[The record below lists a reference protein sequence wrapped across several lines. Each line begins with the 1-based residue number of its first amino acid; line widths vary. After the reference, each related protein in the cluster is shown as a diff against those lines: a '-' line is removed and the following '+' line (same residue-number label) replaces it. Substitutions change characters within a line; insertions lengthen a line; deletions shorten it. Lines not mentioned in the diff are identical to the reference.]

1 MHHDCGLRNADF
13 GISESVLIIAMRFAL
28 CALRFSG
35 IMELSKQKNYQQ
47 SFDLACAS
55 IKRMNL
61 EERAKKAGADYQKGE
76 DGEKITI
83 QFFSE
88 PYHIQF
94 PQIEF
99 YSPSKKVVSLVT
111 RILLLHYLIRA
122 DGNPLAG
129 KWVAYKDIPGGLLY
143 SGVFARRVTEPLQRK
158 FGKSAQSFKETGIK
172 SGGEPVE
179 VGDAS
184 FILHAFRYVPLQ
196 YVLWEG
202 DEEFPP
208 SAQLLFDASV
218 DHYLTLEDIV
228 VLGQV
233 TTGRLI
239 NRALL

>member
-1 MHHDCGLRNADF
+1 
-13 GISESVLIIAMRFAL
+13 
-28 CALRFSG
+28 
-35 IMELSKQKNYQQ
+35 MELSKQKNYQQ
-47 SFDLACAS
+47 SFDFACSS
-55 IKRMNL
+55 IQGMNL
-61 EERAKKAGADYQKGE
+61 EERAKKAGANYEKGK
-76 DGEKITI
+76 DGEKITL

-88 PYHIQF
+88 PYHIRF

-99 YSPSKKVVSLVT
+99 NSPSKKVVSLVT

-129 KWVAYKDIPGGLLY
+129 RWVAYKDIPGGLLY
-143 SGVFARRVTEPLQRK
+143 AGVFARRVTEPLQRR
-158 FGKSAQSFKETGIK
+158 FGKSARSFKETGIR

-179 VGDAS
+179 IGDAS
-184 FILHAFRYVPLQ
+184 FILHAFPYLPLQ

-208 SAQLLFDASV
+208 SVQLLFDASV
-218 DHYLTLEDIV
+218 DHYLTLEDMV

-239 NRALL
+239 NRSALSF

>member
-1 MHHDCGLRNADF
+1 
-13 GISESVLIIAMRFAL
+13 
-28 CALRFSG
+28 
-35 IMELSKQKNYQQ
+35 MELSKQKNYQQ

-55 IKRMNL
+55 IKGMNI
-61 EERAKKAGADYQKGE
+61 EERAKKAGADFQKGR

-83 QFFSE
+83 HFFSE
-88 PYHIQF
+88 PYDIQF

-111 RILLLHYLIRA
+111 RVLLLHYLIRA
-122 DGNPLAG
+122 DGNPLSG

-143 SGVFARRVTEPLQRK
+143 AGVFARRVTEPLQRK
-158 FGKSAQSFKETGIK
+158 FGKSARLFKETGIR

-184 FILHAFRYVPLQ
+184 FILKAFPYVPLQ

-208 SAQLLFDASV
+208 SAQLLFDAAV

-239 NRALL
+239 NRSTL

>member
-1 MHHDCGLRNADF
+1 
-13 GISESVLIIAMRFAL
+13 
-28 CALRFSG
+28 
-35 IMELSKQKNYQQ
+35 MELSKQKNYQQ
-47 SFDLACAS
+47 SFDLACVS
-55 IKRMNL
+55 IKGMDL

-76 DGEKITI
+76 EGEKITI
-83 QFFSE
+83 HFFSE
-88 PYHIQF
+88 PYSIQF

-122 DGNPLAG
+122 DGNPLTG

-143 SGVFARRVTEPLQRK
+143 AGVFARRVTEPLQRK
-158 FGKSAQSFKETGIK
+158 FGKSAKSFKETGIK
-172 SGGEPVE
+172 SGGEPAE

-184 FILHAFRYVPLQ
+184 FILHAFPYVPLQ

-208 SAQLLFDASV
+208 SVQLLFDASV
-218 DHYLTLEDIV
+218 DHYLSLEDIV

-233 TTGRLI
+233 TTGRVI
-239 NRALL
+239 NRSTP

>member
-1 MHHDCGLRNADF
+1 
-13 GISESVLIIAMRFAL
+13 
-28 CALRFSG
+28 
-35 IMELSKQKNYQQ
+35 MELSKQKNYQQ

-55 IKRMNL
+55 IKGMNL

-76 DGEKITI
+76 DGEKITLH
-83 QFFSE
+83 FFSE

-99 YSPSKKVVSLVT
+99 YSPPKKVVSLVT

-122 DGNPLAG
+122 DGNPLTG

-143 SGVFARRVTEPLQRK
+143 AGVFARRVTEPLQRK
-158 FGKSAQSFKETGIK
+158 FGKSAKSFKETGIK
-172 SGGEPVE
+172 SGGEPAE

-184 FILHAFRYVPLQ
+184 FVLHAFPYVPLQ

-208 SAQLLFDASV
+208 SVQLLFDASV
-218 DHYLTLEDIV
+218 DHYLSLEDIV

-233 TTGRLI
+233 TTGRVI
-239 NRALL
+239 NRSTP

>member
-1 MHHDCGLRNADF
+1 
-13 GISESVLIIAMRFAL
+13 
-28 CALRFSG
+28 
-35 IMELSKQKNYQQ
+35 MEISKQKNYRQT
-47 SFDLACAS
+47 FDLACSS
-55 IKRMNL
+55 IQGMNL
-61 EERAKKAGADYQKGE
+61 EERAKRAGANYEKGIG
-76 DGEKITI
+76 GERITLHL
-83 QFFSE
+83 FSE
-88 PYHIQF
+88 PYTIQF

-122 DGNPLAG
+122 DGSPLTG

-143 SGVFARRVTEPLQRK
+143 AGVFARRVTEPLQRR
-158 FGKSAQSFKETGIK
+158 FGKSARSFKGAGLR

-179 VGDAS
+179 IGDAS
-184 FILHAFRYVPLQ
+184 FVLHAFPRVPLQ

-208 SAQLLFDASV
+208 SVQLLFDASV
-218 DHYLTLEDIV
+218 DHYLALEDMV

-239 NRALL
+239 NRSLRSG

>member
-1 MHHDCGLRNADF
+1 VRGLWFER
-13 GISESVLIIAMRFAL
+13 V
-28 CALRFSG
+28 
-35 IMELSKQKNYQQ
+35 MELSKQKNYQQ

-55 IKRMNL
+55 IKGMNV
-61 EERAKKAGADYQKGE
+61 EERAKKAGADFQKGR

-83 QFFSE
+83 HFFSE
-88 PYHIQF
+88 PYDIQF

-111 RILLLHYLIRA
+111 RVLLLHYLIRA
-122 DGNPLAG
+122 DGNPLSG

-143 SGVFARRVTEPLQRK
+143 AGVFARRVTEPLQRK
-158 FGKSAQSFKETGIK
+158 FGKSARLFKETGIR

-184 FILHAFRYVPLQ
+184 FILKAFPYVPLQ

-239 NRALL
+239 NRSTL